1 MPSSPGRERWS
12 EVRRTADGIRR
23 RVMEHVVANDGGY
36 LSQACSAAE
45 ILATLYLETMRLGAS
60 TAPAVPPPFRGVPG
74 PDGTPS
80 GTGGGYNGP
89 AGPAYDRFFL
99 SPAHYALVLYTALM
113 ETGRMAPEGLEQFN
127 KDGSTVEMIGAE
139 HSPGFE
145 MMGGSLAETLSQAAG
160 IALARKRRD
169 EAGRVFVFLSDGEFQ
184 EGQTW
189 EALQAMAFYKLDAM
203 RVYVDVNGQQCDGP
217 TADVMNV
224 EPLDRQIEAFG
235 ARRWWSTATTRRR
248 STPPPPRPAGRW
260 WSSAGPTRAAA
271 SPCWRPGA
279 PSCTTSGSPRPRRRS
294 GTGSSSPPRRPSPSR
309 TRGDAWRSSAR
320 STLATSSPSP
330 GRGRRWWSSPPT

>member
-1 MPSSPGRERWS
+1 MPSSADRERWS

-45 ILATLYLETMRLGAS
+45 ILATLYLDTMRLGAS

-74 PDGTPS
+74 RDGAPS

-99 SPAHYALVLYTALM
+99 SPAHYALVLYAALV
-113 ETGRMAPEGLEQFN
+113 ETGRMAPEGLKQFN

-189 EALQAMAFYKLDAM
+189 EALQAMSFYRLDAM
-203 RVYVDVNGQQCDGP
+203 RVYVDVNGQQVDGR
-217 TADVMNV
+217 TADVMNI
-224 EPLDRQIEAFG
+224 EPLDRRVEAFG
-235 ARRWWSTATTRRR
+235 CKAVVVDGHDPAALHAAAA
-248 STPPPPRPAGRW
+248 PAGRPVVVLCKTDPCRGI
-260 WSSAGPTRAAA
+260 SLLEARRPKLHYVRFTSAAEKERYREFLAAA
-271 SPCWRPGA
+271 PAFAAAHQG
-279 PSCTTSGSPRPRRRS
+279 
-294 GTGSSSPPRRPSPSR
+294 
-309 TRGDAWRSSAR
+309 
-320 STLATSSPSP
+320 
-330 GRGRRWWSSPPT
+330 